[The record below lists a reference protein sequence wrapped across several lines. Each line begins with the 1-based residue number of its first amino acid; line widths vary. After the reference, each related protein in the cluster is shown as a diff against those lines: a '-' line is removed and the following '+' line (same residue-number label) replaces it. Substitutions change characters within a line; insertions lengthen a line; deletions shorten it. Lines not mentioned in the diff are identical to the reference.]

1 MLNTYVS
8 LRKPYVSLRKPYV
21 SLHNPYV
28 SLRKAYVSLHKAYLD
43 LKLLSKFS
51 RDRQTDRPTRL
62 VLEAPP
68 RSLKKI
74 VSQHD

>member
-21 SLHNPYV
+21 SLHKPYV

-43 LKLLSKFS
+43 LKRLSKFS
-51 RDRQTDRPTRL
+51 RDRQTDTPS
-62 VLEAPP
+62 P
-68 RSLKKI
+68 RSSSSELKNA
-74 VSQHD
+74 